1 MRDPTI
7 PNPDTRKK
15 IMFYDSEERQVKLR
29 IKCGF
34 DGLNQSQFFRMM
46 ITGYI
51 ENDELLY
58 GYLKRAKER
67 YNVQGQQKRNKI
79 EQLYKNKKDSKIKF
93 ALEKGDIEDIFDII
107 EVETGL

>member
-7 PNPDTRKK
+7 PDPNTRKK
-15 IMFYDSEERQVKLR
+15 IMFYDSEDRQVKLR

-51 ENDELLY
+51 ENDEY
-58 GYLKRAKER
+58 IYEYIKKVKEKH
-67 YNVQGQQKRNKI
+67 NIQGQQKRDKI
-79 EQLYKNKKDSKIKF
+79 ERLHKNKKASKVKF
-93 ALEKGDIEDIFDII
+93 ALEEDDIESIFDII